1 MVVDLVAWNVGRDRH
16 RVAQTVDD
24 PCAVVVLNGLRAVAS
39 GTVDDVE
46 CTGVGQLMRFG
57 LLPRVGVV
65 KIFLHGMHGDGHHV
79 GALFTGL
86 FGFGYGFVDVGLMVR
101 IAALAQTVDAPIIIG
116 GLRVQGHGTGDQA
129 QFAATGR
136 GIDDQR
142 FGRVFLG
149 LVGARLGDAV
159 LVEGIP
165 QACDAIRAL
174 IPRMVR
180 RMRACAIP
188 HLGGR
193 VGDLRGNVEHRIP
206 GVGATA
212 RRDRRF
218 EFAHRDIGGIDV
230 LAHRFEQTGE
240 VIGRTVR
247 RRGIGT
253 GEVVPQTRVEQQIA
267 IDHHG
272 DAIGIRTV
280 RRIAVMFLWLGLFH
294 HMLFLL
300 GHVHLRCGPL
310 PGLGL

>member
-1 MVVDLVAWNVGRDRH
+1 
-16 RVAQTVDD
+16 
-24 PCAVVVLNGLRAVAS
+24 
-39 GTVDDVE
+39 
-46 CTGVGQLMRFG
+46 
-57 LLPRVGVV
+57 
-65 KIFLHGMHGDGHHV
+65 
-79 GALFTGL
+79 
-86 FGFGYGFVDVGLMVR
+86 
-101 IAALAQTVDAPIIIG
+101 
-116 GLRVQGHGTGDQA
+116 
-129 QFAATGR
+129 
-136 GIDDQR
+136 
-142 FGRVFLG
+142 
-149 LVGARLGDAV
+149 
-159 LVEGIP
+159 
-165 QACDAIRAL
+165 
-174 IPRMVR
+174 
-180 RMRACAIP
+180 MRACAIP

-280 RRIAVMFLWLGLFH
+280 RRIAVMFLRLGLFH